1 MPSTTGVSIDDCRAQ
16 LASNIVKL
24 STKDPLDVV
33 ETLSTLECPGLIGM
47 IEQYGTLSCEKTSFL
62 QALITTIS
70 AISGSITVKNPTSTY
85 SLPLNLFTHLI
96 GEPGTQKS
104 VIIRVIR
111 HAMTQLDKLFPDVYS
126 KFSRG
131 QRCSMVVQSETEL
144 SLSKKMANTGD
155 IFAICDEIDT
165 LLAKLSVFSAGELT
179 AAAGGKILC
188 QGFDLIEDETRG
200 TGPHTHTINSAK
212 LAILGASTGEKYA
225 SNMLK
230 FESDNGSD
238 GVIARI
244 GIHVVPTLPPN
255 THASTSVFTSISNI
269 LQCLIIIHH
278 LAAEKVQLHFHQSQ
292 TDADNQSKPTVPEWL
307 QNIRQQH
314 GINSPMFQV
323 ISGEQAPLPT
333 YTPTSVELEADGSYI
348 SASGVVCQYIEA
360 DLKAANLSN
369 DVKLYVRSLLR
380 KTGVK
385 LPRYC
390 ACMNLLYHSISW
402 CYEILDKI
410 NFVAGLHA
418 SNQELDTEFA
428 IAAEQ
433 LVRRKVEQ
441 MPKDSQGRPI
451 MYIPK
456 KVVLA
461 AIKLY
466 NFTKQSSIDFFSCD
480 RIERFSTE
488 RLVKSAQ
495 LKENAQQLR
504 TNKKQSIYN
513 EKYVLLSM
521 KSPFILSSWLSTKT
535 TDLNW
540 SGKWNKSVSDG
551 RTILTT
557 LQECGLLREGQFIM
571 YCKTLSFAKLTPAAI
586 QESPDK
592 LISLQSFGITLDEYT
607 AAYNKMVLPSRTTL
621 SSEGIAYVC
630 QSMDFVPYYH
640 LYHQKDVIDEFDKL
654 VKNGAITRQLHDDG
668 ITRYVVTS
676 SPVVNGITTSESNI
690 QLSDDENNE
699 NQSVVA
705 SPNRDC
711 HGTRVKRKSVSDDI
725 NSKRRKEDGLDELLQ
740 IK

>member
-1 MPSTTGVSIDDCRAQ
+1 
-16 LASNIVKL
+16 
-24 STKDPLDVV
+24 
-33 ETLSTLECPGLIGM
+33 
-47 IEQYGTLSCEKTSFL
+47 
-62 QALITTIS
+62 
-70 AISGSITVKNPTSTY
+70 
-85 SLPLNLFTHLI
+85 
-96 GEPGTQKS
+96 
-104 VIIRVIR
+104 
-111 HAMTQLDKLFPDVYS
+111 MTQLDKLFPDIYS

-131 QRCSMVVQSETEL
+131 KRSSMVIQSETEL
-144 SLSKKMANTGD
+144 SLSKKMAKKGD

-165 LLAKLSVFSAGELT
+165 LLEKLSVFSAGER
-179 AAAGGKILC
+179 AVAAGGKILC

-200 TGPHTHTINSAK
+200 TGPHTHTIYSAK
-212 LAILGASTGEKYA
+212 LAMLGASTGEKYA
-225 SNMLK
+225 NNMLN
-230 FESDNGSD
+230 FESDNGND

-244 GIHVVPTLPPN
+244 GMHVVPTLPPK
-255 THASTSVFTSISNI
+255 TRASRSVFTSIPNI

-278 LAAEKVQLHFHQSQ
+278 LAAEKLQLHFDQSQ
-292 TDADNQSKPTVPEWL
+292 ADADNQSEEPTVPEWL
-307 QNIRQQH
+307 QNSRQQH
-314 GINSPMFQV
+314 GINTPIFQV
-323 ISGEQAPLPT
+323 INGEQAPLPT
-333 YTPTSVELEADGSYI
+333 YKPTSVELEADGSYI
-348 SASGVVCQYIEA
+348 SASGVVCQYIED
-360 DLKAANLSN
+360 DLNAANLSK
-369 DVKLYVRSLLR
+369 DSKQYVRALHR

-428 IAAEQ
+428 LAAEQ

-451 MYIPK
+451 MFIPK

-480 RIERFSTE
+480 GVERFAIE
-488 RLVKSAQ
+488 RLVKRAQ

-504 TNKKQSIYN
+504 INKKQSIYN

-521 KSPFILSSWLSTKT
+521 ESPFILSSWLSTKT

-540 SGKWNKSVSDG
+540 SGKWNKSISHG

-571 YCKTLSFAKLTPAAI
+571 YCKTPSFAKLTPAEI
-586 QESPDK
+586 QEDPDK
-592 LISLQSFGITLDEYT
+592 LISLQSFGITLDVYT
-607 AAYNKMVLPSRTTL
+607 AAYKKMVLPSRNKL
-621 SSEGIAYVC
+621 SSEGIAYIC

-640 LYHQKDVIDEFDKL
+640 LYHQKDIIDEFDKL
-654 VKNGAITRQLHDDG
+654 VKNGTITRQLNDDG
-668 ITRYVVTS
+668 ITSYVVTS
-676 SPVVNGITTSESNI
+676 SPVVNDITTSESYI

-699 NQSVVA
+699 NLPAVA
-705 SPNRDC
+705 SPNQDC
-711 HGTRVKRKSVSDDI
+711 HGTRMKRKSVSDDI
-725 NSKRRKEDGLDELLQ
+725 NSKRLKAVQSGNNEFIELIDTYNTGSSESKRMNQ
-740 IK
+740 TI